1 MGNNDININKIKV
14 AIFDFDDTLA
24 IHKDKNYLQHRK
36 ESEDKRLGY
45 FLNAYKNV
53 DTFYENIEECAKSE
67 VLYKLINDLRNRGVK
82 LYCLSAMKYSF
93 HLKAK
98 QSFINKHYGED
109 IEVLTVASQELKL
122 DGVKIIQKINDCNL
136 NEILFIDDRKDVI
149 ELLNKNGVNGIIVD
163 EVQY

>member
-1 MGNNDININKIKV
+1 MENNDININKIKV

-36 ESEDKRLGY
+36 ESEDKRLEY
-45 FLNAYKNV
+45 YLNAYKNV
-53 DTFYENIEECAKSE
+53 DTFYEKIEPCAKSE
-67 VLYKLINDLRNRGVK
+67 VLYKLINDLRNKDVK
-82 LYCLSAMKYSF
+82 LYCLSGMKYSF

-98 QSFINKHYGED
+98 QSFVNKYYGED
-109 IEVLTVASQELKL
+109 IEVISAASQELKL
-122 DGVKIIQKINDCNL
+122 DGVKIIQKINGCNL
-136 NEILFIDDRKDVI
+136 NEILFVDDRKDVI